1 MLVDRLELRD
11 FRSYLELTLELRPG
25 VNVLVGPNGIGKT
38 NVIEAIAYIS
48 TLSSHRVAQDL
59 PLVNREGGQATIRL
73 EFVRGEVTSDGDM
86 PAASRSVAEIAVI
99 PGRSNRLQISG
110 SPVKPRELVG
120 QLRTVVF
127 APEDLGLVKGD
138 PAARRKFLDEVLI
151 QRAPRYLGIRADY
164 ERVLKQRNA
173 LLKSMS
179 KSRFRSGGESHSGSG
194 ADDNSTLKIWNE
206 QLAEQGAALLYGRLA
221 LVSEL
226 APLMTKAYEQVAP
239 GKPAVVGYQ
248 ARSFVDAG
256 VLEPGEP
263 VPVNREE
270 LANLILS
277 SIEAKSSEEIAR
289 GITLVGPHRDDL
301 VLTVDGLLAKH
312 YASHG
317 ECWSVAL
324 SLRLASFELMRGIDS
339 AGDPVLILDDVFA
352 ELDSSRREALA
363 NFAAG
368 VDQAIITAAVAND
381 VPDQLAGTTFVVTPG
396 NVVQGEVNRGEES

>member
-11 FRSYLELTLELRPG
+11 FRSYPELNLELRPG
-25 VNVLVGPNGIGKT
+25 TNVLVGPNGVGKT
-38 NVIEAIAYIS
+38 NIIEAIAYIS

-59 PLVNREGGQATIRL
+59 PLVSRDHDQATIRL
-73 EFVRGEVTSDGDM
+73 EFVRGEVTSDGEM
-86 PAASRSVAEIAVI
+86 PDSSRSLAEIAVI
-99 PGRSNRLQISG
+99 PGRANRLQISG

-127 APEDLGLVKGD
+127 SPEDLGLVKGD

-179 KSRFRSGGESHSGSG
+179 KSRYSNRGGSSMAESG
-194 ADDNSTLKIWNE
+194 DDTSSLKIWNE
-206 QLAEQGAALLYGRLA
+206 QLAEHGAALLYGRLSLIA
-221 LVSEL
+221 EL

-239 GKPAVVGYQ
+239 GKPAQVGYQ

-256 VLEPGEP
+256 VLQPGEAIP
-263 VPVNREE
+263 VDRET
-270 LANLILS
+270 LTNLILDS
-277 SIEAKSSEEIAR
+277 MEAKAGEELAR

-352 ELDSSRREALA
+352 ELDSSRRKALA
-363 NFAAG
+363 DFATD
-368 VDQAIITAAVAND
+368 VDQVIITAAVAED
-381 VPDQLAGTTFVVTPG
+381 VPEQLAGTTYVVTE
-396 NVVQGEVNRGEES
+396 GEVNRG

>member
-11 FRSYLELTLELRPG
+11 FRSYPELNLELRPG
-25 VNVLVGPNGIGKT
+25 TNVLVGPNGVGKT
-38 NVIEAIAYIS
+38 NIIEAIAYIS

-59 PLVNREGGQATIRL
+59 PLVSRDRDQATIRL
-73 EFVRGEVTSDGDM
+73 EFVRGEVTSDGEM
-86 PAASRSVAEIAVI
+86 PNSSRSLAEIAVI
-99 PGRSNRLQISG
+99 PGRANRLQISG

-127 APEDLGLVKGD
+127 SPEDLGLVKGD

-179 KSRFRSGGESHSGSG
+179 KSRYSNRGGSSTAEGG
-194 ADDNSTLKIWNE
+194 DDTSSLKIWNE
-206 QLAEQGAALLYGRLA
+206 QLAEQGAALLYGRLSLIA
-221 LVSEL
+221 EL

-239 GKPAVVGYQ
+239 GKPAQVGYQ

-256 VLEPGEP
+256 VLQPGEAIP
-263 VPVNREE
+263 VDREA
-270 LANLILS
+270 LTNLILDS
-277 SIEAKSSEEIAR
+277 MEAKAGEELAR

-352 ELDSSRREALA
+352 ELDSSRRKALA
-363 NFAAG
+363 DFATD
-368 VDQAIITAAVAND
+368 VDQVIITAAVAED
-381 VPDQLAGTTFVVTPG
+381 VPEQLAGTTYVVTEG
-396 NVVQGEVNRGEES
+396 KVNRG

>member
-11 FRSYLELTLELRPG
+11 FRSYLELTLELQPG
-25 VNVLVGPNGIGKT
+25 VNVLVGPNGVGKT
-38 NVIEAIAYIS
+38 NIVEAIAYIS

-59 PLVNREGGQATIRL
+59 PLVNREGIQATIRL
-73 EFVRGEVTSDGDM
+73 EFVRGELASDGAM
-86 PAASRSVAEIAVI
+86 PTASRSVAEISVI
-99 PGRSNRLQISG
+99 PGRANRLQISG

-127 APEDLGLVKGD
+127 APEDLHLVKGD

-173 LLKSMS
+173 LLKTMS
-179 KSRFRSGGESHSGSG
+179 KSRFRSSGDAHSSSG
-194 ADDNSTLKIWNE
+194 ADDDSTLKIWNE

-239 GKPAVVGYQ
+239 GKPAAVGYQ
-248 ARSFVDAG
+248 ARSFVDSG
-256 VLEPGEP
+256 VIEPGEP

-277 SIEAKSSEEIAR
+277 SIRAKSAEEIAR

-339 AGDPVLILDDVFA
+339 AGDPVLVLDDVFA

-363 NFAAG
+363 NFAG
-368 VDQAIITAAVAND
+368 DVDQVIITAAVAED
-381 VPDQLAGTTFVVTPG
+381 VPQQLAGTTFVVTTG
-396 NVVQGEVNRGEES
+396 NVVQAEVSRGKED

>member
-11 FRSYLELTLELRPG
+11 FRSYLEITLELQPG
-25 VNVLVGPNGIGKT
+25 VNVLVGPNGVGKT
-38 NVIEAIAYIS
+38 NIVEAIAYIS

-59 PLVNREGGQATIRL
+59 PLVNREGNQATIRL
-73 EFVRGEVTSDGDM
+73 EFVRGELTSDGAM
-86 PAASRSVAEIAVI
+86 PTASRSVAEISVI
-99 PGRSNRLQISG
+99 PGRANRLQISG

-127 APEDLGLVKGD
+127 APEDLNLVKGD
-138 PAARRKFLDEVLI
+138 PAARRRFIDEVLI

-173 LLKSMS
+173 LLKTMS
-179 KSRFRSGGESHSGSG
+179 KSRFRSSGEAHSSSG
-194 ADDNSTLKIWNE
+194 VDDDSTLKIWNE

-239 GKPAVVGYQ
+239 GKPAAVGYQ
-248 ARSFVDAG
+248 ARSFVDSG
-256 VLEPGEP
+256 VIEPGEP

-277 SIEAKSSEEIAR
+277 SIRAKSAEEIAR

-339 AGDPVLILDDVFA
+339 AGDPVLVLDDVFA
-352 ELDSSRREALA
+352 ELDTSRREALA
-363 NFAAG
+363 NFAG
-368 VDQAIITAAVAND
+368 DVDQAIITSAVAED
-381 VPDQLAGTTFVVTPG
+381 VPEQLAGTTFVVTPG
-396 NVVQGEVNRGEES
+396 NVVKGL